1 MLYILNSAVL
11 TSFGCFDYQPMNP
24 EEVSYLLRKEKFF
37 STIGYEETALAL
49 SELTGISIPVNRKT
63 IKMETGDRA
72 VVFRLVFPSG
82 SQRIDPKDKGSLG
95 KHLLAGNFELGL
107 LTKK

>member
-1 MLYILNSAVL
+1 
-11 TSFGCFDYQPMNP
+11 
-24 EEVSYLLRKEKFF
+24 
-37 STIGYEETALAL
+37 
-49 SELTGISIPVNRKT
+49 
-63 IKMETGDRA
+63 METGDRA